1 MSSIYFSLFVVLIT
15 CFNPVDK
22 KLLTENDESYQE
34 LDKGVYPITKAAKA
48 SSAESSELQH
58 LYTKAIAEFIKA
70 SYQLDKPSFDTL
82 FFGKHVYGQEDDFPD
97 IELPAII
104 ENIPIRLISP
114 ELGQKKQKEKKS
126 MVYINLMSW
135 LEKNKAEFLFVVFS
149 NGSEHQYDVSLYFT
163 KNTQTKNYDLDKI
176 EYENFLNLIG
186 KTPERRLIYNKG
198 KYTLGKS

>member
-1 MSSIYFSLFVVLIT
+1 MFFILIT

-104 ENIPIRLISP
+104 ENIPIKLISP